1 MERLKPL
8 NDYIFK
14 KLFGENEVKDNLV
27 AFLNAVLDRKDTNR
41 LVTLEI
47 VDNKELTRE
56 LINDK
61 TAILDVKAK
70 TEDGTQFDIE
80 VQLTNQHNMDKRTL
94 FYWGKL
100 F

>member
-27 AFLNAVLDRKDTNR
+27 AFLNAVLDRKDRDR

-47 VDNKELTRE
+47 VDNKELT
-56 LINDK
+56 
-61 TAILDVKAK
+61 
-70 TEDGTQFDIE
+70 
-80 VQLTNQHNMDKRTL
+80 
-94 FYWGKL
+94 
-100 F
+100 